1 MQKEM
6 KNEFKCFTTKCQ
18 PDYKARM
25 RIHIEIKYQNDR
37 SLSVSTITLNVNGL
51 NAPTI
56 RHRLVEWI
64 KKKVPYTCCL
74 LETHFRYKDT
84 NRLKVKRW
92 KKTLY
97 KY

>member
-37 SLSVSTITLNVNGL
+37 SLSVSTITLNVNG
-51 NAPTI
+51 
-56 RHRLVEWI
+56 
-64 KKKVPYTCCL
+64 
-74 LETHFRYKDT
+74 
-84 NRLKVKRW
+84 
-92 KKTLY
+92 
-97 KY
+97 

>member
-37 SLSVSTITLNVNGL
+37 SLSVSTITLNVNAVNYL
-51 NAPTI
+51 I
-56 RHRLVEWI
+56 KRHTLAEWI
-64 KKKVPYTCCL
+64 KNQDPAI
-74 LETHFRYKDT
+74 HF
-84 NRLKVKRW
+84 LQEICFSF
-92 KKTLY
+92 
-97 KY
+97 